1 VKLTEKQKAFCDYY
15 IESLNA
21 TESYKKAYPN
31 CKKDATART
40 NSSKLLTNANIKKY
54 IDEQLQQ
61 MQSNRIANAT
71 EVLEYLTK
79 GIRQEL
85 EEEVVVM
92 VNKGDFISEPK
103 IVKKKI
109 SIKDSNKC
117 AELLGKR
124 YSLYEGEKESEDKNL
139 TITIQKAS
147 EKNGN

>member
-1 VKLTEKQKAFCDYY
+1 MKLTEKQKAFCDYY

-31 CKKDATART
+31 CKTDATART
-40 NSSKLLTNANIKKY
+40 NSSKLLTNTNIKKY

-61 MQSNRIANAT
+61 MQSNRIADAT

-79 GIRQEL
+79 GMRQEL
-85 EEEVVVM
+85 EEEVVVV
-92 VNKGDFISEPK
+92 VNTGEFMNEPQ
-103 IVKKKI
+103 IIKKKI

-124 YSLYEGEKESEDKNL
+124 YGLYTEKVEV
-139 TITIQKAS
+139 
-147 EKNGN
+147 NGDMGVKIIDDIPNDE

>member
-1 VKLTEKQKAFCDYY
+1 MRLTEKQKAFCDYY
-15 IESLNA
+15 IASLNA

-31 CKKDATART
+31 VTKQRTAESAGNR
-40 NSSKLLTNANIKKY
+40 LLSNVEVRKY
-54 IDEQLQQ
+54 IDEQLQK
-61 MQSNRIANAT
+61 MQSNRIADAT

-124 YSLYEGEKESEDKNL
+124 YGLYTEKLEV
-139 TITIQKAS
+139 
-147 EKNGN
+147 NGDMGVKIVDDIPDEE

>member
-1 VKLTEKQKAFCDYY
+1 MKLTEKQKAFCDYY

-21 TESYKKAYPN
+21 TESYKKAYN
-31 CKKDATART
+31 CTNETTART
-40 NSSKLLTNANIKKY
+40 NGAKNLQKPSIKKY

-61 MQSNRIANAT
+61 MQSNRIADAT

-79 GIRQEL
+79 GMRQEL

-92 VNKGDFISEPK
+92 INKGEFTSEPQ

-124 YSLYEGEKESEDKNL
+124 YGLYTEKVEADVNQVIFIGEDNLED
-139 TITIQKAS
+139 
-147 EKNGN
+147 

>member
-1 VKLTEKQKAFCDYY
+1 MKLTEKQRAFCDYY

-31 CKKDATART
+31 VTKQRTAESAGNR
-40 NSSKLLTNANIKKY
+40 LLSNVEVRKY
-54 IDEQLQQ
+54 IDEQLQK
-61 MQSNRIANAT
+61 MQSNRIADAT

-124 YSLYEGEKESEDKNL
+124 YRLFTDKVEADVNQVVVFTGEDDLED
-139 TITIQKAS
+139 
-147 EKNGN
+147 

>member
-1 VKLTEKQKAFCDYY
+1 MRLTEKQKAFCDYY

-31 CKKDATART
+31 VTKQRTAESAGNR
-40 NSSKLLTNANIKKY
+40 LLSNVEVRKY
-54 IDEQLQQ
+54 IDEQLQK
-61 MQSNRIANAT
+61 MQSNRIADAT

-79 GIRQEL
+79 GMRQEL
-85 EEEVVVM
+85 EEEVVVT
-92 VNKGDFISEPK
+92 VNKGEFTSEPK

-124 YSLYEGEKESEDKNL
+124 YGLYTEKLEV
-139 TITIQKAS
+139 
-147 EKNGN
+147 NGDMGVKIVDDIPDEE

>member
-1 VKLTEKQKAFCDYY
+1 MKLTEKQKAFCDYY

-31 CKKDATART
+31 VTKQRTAESAGNR
-40 NSSKLLTNANIKKY
+40 LLSNVEVRKY
-54 IDEQLQQ
+54 IDEQLQK
-61 MQSNRIANAT
+61 MQSNRIADAT

-92 VNKGDFISEPK
+92 VNKGDFISEPQ
-103 IVKKKI
+103 IIKKKI

-124 YSLYEGEKESEDKNL
+124 YSLYTEKLEV
-139 TITIQKAS
+139 
-147 EKNGN
+147 NGDMGVKIVDDIPDEE

>member
-1 VKLTEKQKAFCDYY
+1 MRLTEKQKAFCDYY

-31 CKKDATART
+31 VTKQRTAESAGNR
-40 NSSKLLTNANIKKY
+40 LLSNVEVRKY
-54 IDEQLQQ
+54 IDEQLQK
-61 MQSNRIANAT
+61 MQSNRIADAT

-79 GIRQEL
+79 GMRQEL

-92 VNKGDFISEPK
+92 VNKGEFTSEPQ
-103 IVKKKI
+103 IIKKKI

-124 YSLYEGEKESEDKNL
+124 YGLYTEKLEV
-139 TITIQKAS
+139 
-147 EKNGN
+147 NGDMGVKIVDDIPDEE

>member
-139 TITIQKAS
+139 TITINKAS

>member
-1 VKLTEKQKAFCDYY
+1 MEE
-15 IESLNA
+15 ISN
-21 TESYKKAYPN
+21 
-31 CKKDATART
+31 
-40 NSSKLLTNANIKKY
+40 
-54 IDEQLQQ
+54 
-61 MQSNRIANAT
+61 NRIADAT
-71 EVLEYLTK
+71 EILEYLTK

>member
-1 VKLTEKQKAFCDYY
+1 MKLTEKQKAFCDYY

-31 CKKDATART
+31 VTKQRTAESAGNR
-40 NSSKLLTNANIKKY
+40 LLSNVEVRKY
-54 IDEQLQQ
+54 IDEQLQK
-61 MQSNRIANAT
+61 MQSNRIADAT

-79 GIRQEL
+79 GMRQEL

-92 VNKGDFISEPK
+92 VNKGEFISEPQT
-103 IVKKKI
+103 VKKKI

-124 YSLYEGEKESEDKNL
+124 YGLYTEKLEV
-139 TITIQKAS
+139 
-147 EKNGN
+147 NGDMGVKIVDDIPDEE

>member
-1 VKLTEKQKAFCDYY
+1 MKLTEKQKAFCDYY

-124 YSLYEGEKESEDKNL
+124 YSLYEGKKESEDKNL

>member
-21 TESYKKAYPN
+21 TESYKKAYN
-31 CKKDATART
+31 CTNETTART
-40 NSSKLLTNANIKKY
+40 NGAKNLQKPSIKKY

-61 MQSNRIANAT
+61 IQSNRIADAT

-79 GIRQEL
+79 GMRQEL

-92 VNKGDFISEPK
+92 VNKGDFISEPQ
-103 IVKKKI
+103 IIKKKI
-109 SIKDSNKC
+109 SIKESNKC

-124 YSLYEGEKESEDKNL
+124 YGLYTEKIEADVNQVIFVGEDNLED
-139 TITIQKAS
+139 
-147 EKNGN
+147 

>member
-1 VKLTEKQKAFCDYY
+1 MKLTEKQKAFCDYY

-40 NSSKLLTNANIKKY
+40 NSSKLLTNTNIKKY

-61 MQSNRIANAT
+61 MQSNRIADAT

-79 GIRQEL
+79 GMRQEL
-85 EEEVVVM
+85 EEEVVVV
-92 VNKGDFISEPK
+92 VNTGEFMNEPR

-124 YSLYEGEKESEDKNL
+124 YGLYTEKLEV
-139 TITIQKAS
+139 
-147 EKNGN
+147 NGDMGVKIVDDIPDEE

>member
-1 VKLTEKQKAFCDYY
+1 MKQM
-15 IESLNA
+15 IISNE
-21 TESYKKAYPN
+21 
-31 CKKDATART
+31 R
-40 NSSKLLTNANIKKY
+40 KKY
-54 IDEQLQQ
+54 IKEK
-61 MQSNRIANAT
+61 MEEISNNRIADAT
-71 EVLEYLTK
+71 EILEYLTK